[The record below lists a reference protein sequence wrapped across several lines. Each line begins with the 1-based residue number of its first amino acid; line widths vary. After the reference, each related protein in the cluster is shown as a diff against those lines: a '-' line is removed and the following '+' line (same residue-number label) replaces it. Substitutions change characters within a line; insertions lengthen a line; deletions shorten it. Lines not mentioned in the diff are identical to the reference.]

1 MEEDGEVDVS
11 KGLPSTKRSS
21 RDSSQLS
28 SKESTC
34 FAVGEFLVVVVLL
47 PKPNRSESKSPIEP
61 NVLEARSLA
70 LVRRVR
76 VRVDVPG

>member
-1 MEEDGEVDVS
+1 MEEGEVDVS
-11 KGLPSTKRSS
+11 KGLPSTNRSS
-21 RDSSQLS
+21 NDSSQLS

-34 FAVGEFLVVVVLL
+34 FAVGEFLVVVL
-47 PKPNRSESKSPIEP
+47 PNPNRSESKSPIEP

-76 VRVDVPG
+76 VRVEVPG